1 MSVDLLAVKMQ
12 VRWVGKYPRNP
23 ETRQGRATT
32 PRVTQQVGM
41 SDDSSWSLD
50 VTKTYHPSR
59 MKFSNKI
66 LGGDQSLSM
75 NTTDAITKA
84 ESI

>member
-1 MSVDLLAVKMQ
+1 MSS
-12 VRWVGKYPRNP
+12 KYFNWTDKSNNP
-23 ETRQGRATT
+23 CLID
-32 PRVTQQVGM
+32 VTQQVGM